1 MSCHRMASI
10 NPAALNTANTS
21 VTPYV
26 GNSFVSRNDTL
37 FKDQLLLDFAWSIQ
51 GNLDT
56 LGIKSY
62 LANLKKISD
71 YSLKK
76 TTLLSSNVVFYYL
89 FFCTF
94 LIHSTQSSW
103 RTFCRPSSLFSCS
116 RIYWHYSFFF

>member
-21 VTPYV
+21 VTPDV

-62 LANLKKISD
+62 LANLKK
-71 YSLKK
+71 
-76 TTLLSSNVVFYYL
+76 
-89 FFCTF
+89 
-94 LIHSTQSSW
+94 
-103 RTFCRPSSLFSCS
+103 
-116 RIYWHYSFFF
+116 

>member
-21 VTPYV
+21 ETPYV

-62 LANLKKISD
+62 LANLKI
-71 YSLKK
+71 
-76 TTLLSSNVVFYYL
+76 
-89 FFCTF
+89 
-94 LIHSTQSSW
+94 
-103 RTFCRPSSLFSCS
+103 
-116 RIYWHYSFFF
+116 